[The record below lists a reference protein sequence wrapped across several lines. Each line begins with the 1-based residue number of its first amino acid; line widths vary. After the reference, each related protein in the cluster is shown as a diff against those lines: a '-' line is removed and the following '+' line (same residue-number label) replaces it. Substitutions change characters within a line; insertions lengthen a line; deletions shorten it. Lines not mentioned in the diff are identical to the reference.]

1 MNSAVKMQFAKIIAV
16 LSANAAKRYYFLILR
31 VCSKRVFLTK
41 IKVCPISAV
50 LKLLQYINRRNSF
63 EFFKKHR
70 FPTSA
75 VTSKVTNKGQK

>member
-1 MNSAVKMQFAKIIAV
+1 MNSAVEMQFAKIIAV
-16 LSANAAKRYYFLILR
+16 LSAKRYYFLILR
-31 VCSKRVFLTK
+31 VCSKRAFLTK

-75 VTSKVTNKGQK
+75 VTSKVTNKGEK